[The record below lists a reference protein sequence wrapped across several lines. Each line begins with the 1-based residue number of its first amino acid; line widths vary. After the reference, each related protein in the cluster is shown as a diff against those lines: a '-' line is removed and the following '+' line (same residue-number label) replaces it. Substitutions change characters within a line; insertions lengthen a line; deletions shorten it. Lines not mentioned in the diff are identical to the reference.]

1 MGVDESLNIT
11 LTESTSNK
19 LYNSITKI
27 QINGNY
33 GTGFFMKIEIN
44 GKEMNFLLA
53 HTQIV
58 SQAQIKSKKDIV
70 LIWGKD
76 DEEKKTIKLDEDIR
90 NIIIF
95 EGITLIEIIPN
106 DGISENKY
114 MLPDLNYKKGY
125 ENYKK
130 EKVYTIGYNDN
141 YKERYISLGKI
152 TSIKD
157 IEFSHTAN
165 SNLGSPIFSFKDQ
178 FVIGIHKQKSNGIF
192 IGKILDKLRKENI
205 NIKK

>member
-44 GKEMNFLLA
+44 GKEMNYLL
-53 HTQIV
+53 TNNQIV

-76 DEEKKTIKLDEDIR
+76 DEEKKTIQLDEDIR

-165 SNLGSPIFSFKDQ
+165 SNLGSPIFSFQDQ
-178 FVIGIHKQKSNGIF
+178 FVIGVHKQKNNGVF

>member
-44 GKEMNFLLA
+44 GKEMNYLLT
-53 HTQIV
+53 HNQIV

-76 DEEKKTIKLDEDIR
+76 DEEKKTIQLDEDIR

-125 ENYKK
+125 EIYKK
-130 EKVYTIGYNDN
+130 AKVYTIGYNDN
-141 YKERYISLGKI
+141 FKERYISLGKI
-152 TSIKD
+152 TSIID
-157 IEFSHTAN
+157 FEFSHTAN
-165 SNLGSPIFSFKDQ
+165 SKLGSPIFSFEDQ
-178 FVIGIHKQKSNGIF
+178 FVIGIHKQKTNGIF
-192 IGKILDKLRKENI
+192 IGNILDKLRK
-205 NIKK
+205 